1 MYLFFLL
8 SNKSLNRL
16 RSIQEDADFVKEISS
31 LFPRLPLVGKT
42 TIKKKEKEGL
52 EWEKGTIDR
61 CRYLTYIYV
70 SGEKEPA

>member
-31 LFPRLPLVGKT
+31 LFPQLPLVGKT
-42 TIKKKEKEGL
+42 TIIIKKDGL
-52 EWEKGTIDR
+52 EKVKGQVTDG
-61 CRYLTYIYV
+61 YQTYV
-70 SGEKEPA
+70 KGGRGKN